1 VGKSLQGHRRQG
13 FTLIELL
20 VVIAII
26 AILIAL
32 LVPAVQKVREAAAR
46 TQCINNLKQVGLG
59 VHNFES
65 TFKRMPPLYGGAAGT
80 AGTGVQNSTK
90 FPNIWGSTQVF
101 LLPYIEMDNLYKK
114 MASGSPASY
123 DPNFQSA
130 NHTAV
135 ATYSCPAD
143 PSLADGILSGGTLGG
158 SSYAANAQVFASLA
172 DETIT
177 GGIMNPNSKPNFTD
191 RGAPL
196 IRLQDGST
204 NVIMFMHTYG
214 LCGTTGSA
222 WGFSSGV
229 GKAPAP
235 TLSFHPWQRAS
246 YIKQTAITPL
256 TGQAF
261 QNQPNPYNTV
271 CKGTDPATPH
281 SNSMVVVMAGGASR
295 TVVPSISPDTWNKA
309 CLPNDGN
316 PMPPDWTE

>member
-1 VGKSLQGHRRQG
+1 
-13 FTLIELL
+13 
-20 VVIAII
+20 VIAII

-46 TQCINNLKQVGLG
+46 TQCINNLKQMGLG

-65 TFKRMPPLYGGAAGT
+65 TFKRMPPLYGGAAGQ
-80 AGTGVQNSTK
+80 AGTGVQNSQK
-90 FPNIWGSTQVF
+90 FPNIWGSTHVF

-114 MASGSPASY
+114 MANSSPAVY
-123 DPNFQSA
+123 DPNFQLS
-130 NHTAV
+130 NQSAV

-143 PSLADGILSGGTLGG
+143 PSLSDGILSGGLLGG
-158 SSYAANAQVFASLA
+158 TSYAANAQVFASLA

-177 GGIMNPNSKPNFTD
+177 GGIMQPSSKPNFTD

-204 NVIMFMHTYG
+204 NVIMFMHCYG
-214 LCGTTGSA
+214 LCGPTQGSA
-222 WGFSSGV
+222 WGYTAGV
-229 GKAPAP
+229 GKPPAAVQ
-235 TLSFHPWQRAS
+235 TFHPWQRAS
-246 YIKQTAITPL
+246 YIGQLAITPL

-261 QNQPNPYNTV
+261 QNQPNPYTTV
-271 CKGTDPATPH
+271 CSAKQPATPH
-281 SNSMVVVMAGGASR
+281 SNSMVVCMAGGAAR

-316 PMPPDWTE
+316 PLPADWTE